1 MEQKARK
8 GHNSDAKPAGAQRG
22 SSPEEK
28 ASNPSSSDAHFPI
41 VGVGASAGG
50 LEALEQFLGHVPDG
64 SGMAFVIVQHL
75 DPTHK
80 GIMPELLQRATTMK
94 VVQVKERQKVEPN
107 CVYVIPP
114 NKDMSIL
121 HGVLHLMEPVAPR
134 GLRLPI
140 DSFLRSLAEDMQ
152 DLAVG
157 VILSGMGSDGTLGL
171 RAIKEQAGVALVQDP
186 ASAKFDGMPRSAID
200 AGLADIVAPVEEL
213 PGKIIAYLRH
223 VPPVAMPEVAADDKG
238 HSGLEKVIA
247 LLRSHTGHD
256 FFQYKKSTLYR
267 RIERRMA
274 IHQIGKICHYVRY
287 LQENPGER
295 DLLFKEL
302 LIGVTSFFRD
312 PEEWARLRDK
322 AIAPLLSGSQPG
334 HELRAWVVGCSTGEE
349 AYSLAIV
356 FKEAMEQVKPSG
368 SFSLQIFATDLDQDA
383 IDRARQGVYPENI
396 AADVSPE
403 RLSRFF
409 TEDQDGYCVSKEIRE
424 MVIFAQQNVIKDPP
438 FTRLD
443 IVTCRNLLIYMEQE
457 LQRTVLRL
465 FHYCL
470 KPDGSLLLG
479 NSETVGGFTDLF
491 AALNG
496 RSRLYKRLKSD
507 VQLEPIEFPRALGQS
522 LAGAQHQ
529 QQAPTSEVNLQSLA
543 DQLLLQSYSPAA
555 VLVNSKGDVL
565 YISGRTGKYLEP
577 AAGKANW
584 NIFVMARE
592 GLRYEL
598 IGAFQ
603 KALRQ
608 KERLILRNL
617 TVGTDGGT
625 QAVDLTIQ
633 VVEEPEALRG
643 LVMIVFTEVAPSP
656 ETTAMGGA
664 KRATSGHSRLAQAE
678 LELQHVREEMQG
690 VREQMQTSQ
699 EELRSANEE
708 LQSAN
713 EELQS
718 TNEELT
724 TSREEMQSL
733 NEELHTVNNELQT
746 KVDELS
752 MTSDDMKNLLNSTD
766 IATVFLD
773 SALRV
778 RRFTHEATSI
788 LRLIPGDVGRP
799 VTDIT
804 SDLFYPEL
812 CDDVLEVLRTLV
824 FAEKQVSTH
833 DGRWFAVR
841 VMPYRTV
848 ENKIDGVVI
857 TFMDIT
863 DSKILETELRQL
875 MESLPQL
882 VWTCG
887 PEGSCDHLNRQ
898 WVEYTGIP
906 EADQLGYGWLQQ
918 LHPEDR
924 ERVATEWRAV
934 VETGTHSDT
943 KFRIRSKDGEY
954 RRFRMRAAPVRDG
967 NGKILKWYGIN
978 TDIEEM
984 TRVEDALRESEEHS
998 CVPLENSQVA
1008 GVVCAS
1014 LDITERST
1022 ARKSDEEATP

>member
-8 GHNSDAKPAGAQRG
+8 GHNRDAKPAGAQRG
-22 SSPEEK
+22 SSPEEET
-28 ASNPSSSDAHFPI
+28 SSRSSSDAHFPI

-75 DPTHK
+75 DPTRK

-94 VVQVKERQKVEPN
+94 VVQVKDRQKVEPN

-121 HGVLHLMEPVAPR
+121 HGVLHLMEPAAPR

-171 RAIKEQAGVALVQDP
+171 RAIKEKAGVALVQDP

-213 PGKIIAYLRH
+213 PEKIIAYLRH
-223 VPPVAMPEVAADDKG
+223 VPPIAMPELAADDRAN
-238 HSGLEKVIA
+238 SGLEKVIA

-287 LQENPGER
+287 LQENPGEL

-312 PEEWARLRDK
+312 PEGWARLRDK
-322 AIAPLLSGSQPG
+322 AIPALLTGSRPSR
-334 HELRAWVVGCSTGEE
+334 ELRAWVVGCSTGEE

-356 FKEAMEQVKPSG
+356 FKEALEQVQPQG
-368 SFSLQIFATDLDQDA
+368 GFSLQIFATDLDRDA
-383 IDRARQGVYPENI
+383 IDRARQGVYPANI

-409 TEDQDGYCVSKEIRE
+409 TEDQGSYRVNKEIRE
-424 MVIFAQQNVIKDPP
+424 MVIFAPQNVIKDPP

-457 LQRTVLRL
+457 LQKMVLQL
-465 FHYCL
+465 LHYSL
-470 KPDGSLLLG
+470 MPDGILLLG
-479 NSETVGGFTDLF
+479 NAETVGGFTNLF
-491 AALNG
+491 VPLDG
-496 RSRLYKRLKSD
+496 KSRLYKRLEPD
-507 VQLEPIEFPRALGQS
+507 VQLEPIEFPRALVPA
-522 LAGAQHQ
+522 LAGVPRQ
-529 QQAPTSEVNLQSLA
+529 QEAPTSVVNMQSLA

-555 VLVNSKGDVL
+555 VLVNNKGDVL

-633 VVEEPEALRG
+633 VIEEPEALRG
-643 LVMIVFTEVAPSP
+643 LVMIVFTEVAPSL

-664 KRATSGHSRLAQAE
+664 KRATIGHSRLAQTE
-678 LELQHVREEMQG
+678 LELQHAREEMQG
-690 VREQMQTSQ
+690 VREEMQTSQ

-708 LQSAN
+708 LQSTN

-733 NEELHTVNNELQT
+733 NEELHTLNNELQA

-752 MTSDDMKNLLNSTD
+752 ITSDDMKNLLNSTD

-824 FAEKQVSTH
+824 FVEKQVSTR

-841 VMPYRTV
+841 LMPYRTV
-848 ENKIDGVVI
+848 DNKIDGVVI

-863 DSKILETELRQL
+863 NSKMLEIELRQL
-875 MESLPQL
+875 IQSLPQL

-887 PEGSCDHLNRQ
+887 PEGSCDHLNSQ

-918 LHPEDR
+918 LHPDDR
-924 ERVATEWRAV
+924 ERVATEWRAA
-934 VETGTHSDT
+934 VESGTHFDT
-943 KFRIRSKDGEY
+943 EFRIRSEDGAY
-954 RRFRMRAAPVRDG
+954 RWFKMRAAPVRDG
-967 NGKILKWYGIN
+967 NGKILKWYGVN
-978 TDIEEM
+978 TDIEKM
-984 TRVEDALRESEEHS
+984 KRVEGALRDSEGRL
-998 CVPLENSQVA
+998 CVALENSQVA
-1008 GVVCAS
+1008 GVACAS

-1022 ARKSDEEATP
+1022 ARKSYEEATS